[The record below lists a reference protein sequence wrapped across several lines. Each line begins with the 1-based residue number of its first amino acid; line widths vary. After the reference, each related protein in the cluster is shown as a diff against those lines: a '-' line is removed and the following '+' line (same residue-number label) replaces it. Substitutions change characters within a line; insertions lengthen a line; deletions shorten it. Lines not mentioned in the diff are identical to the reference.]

1 MPWYVERRIVG
12 ASLLYTR
19 TTELS
24 VWGRAFVP
32 AVLLQAL
39 LTLGL
44 SLSLVVLAADCRV
57 SILLALLTLAV
68 LAAAYFAVEAVR
80 TENAYQLLAYALA
93 SAAGMVGLVLAC
105 TEGDGVG
112 KRISDVFLG
121 GSEAGELLRSEL
133 IGATALQL
141 VCFVLAGLTCRGTGE
156 LRGFGMRT
164 YKKVGTDP
172 QLIRRYRRYQQCSN
186 PNSSPSPNPNLN
198 PDPGPNPNPN
208 PNPKPKPEPTKVPAV
223 LQLPQARPALPGGR

>member
-121 GSEAGELLRSEL
+121 SSEAGELLRSEL

-186 PNSSPSPNPNLN
+186 PSPSPSPSPNLN
-198 PDPGPNPNPN
+198 PDPGPIPNRNPN
-208 PNPKPKPEPTKVPAV
+208 PNPKP
-223 LQLPQARPALPGGR
+223 